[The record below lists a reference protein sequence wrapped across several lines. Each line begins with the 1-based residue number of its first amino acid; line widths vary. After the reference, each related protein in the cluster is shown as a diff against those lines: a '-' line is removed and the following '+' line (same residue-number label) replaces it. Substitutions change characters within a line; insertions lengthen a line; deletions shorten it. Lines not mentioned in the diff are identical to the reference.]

1 LKAVV
6 FELSDIK
13 NVHDG
18 AVAAGFSWRIMQK
31 CLNLNA
37 NATL

>member
-1 LKAVV
+1 MLDKRKNVRIDLKAVV

-18 AVAAGFSWRIMQK
+18 AAAAGFS
-31 CLNLNA
+31 
-37 NATL
+37 